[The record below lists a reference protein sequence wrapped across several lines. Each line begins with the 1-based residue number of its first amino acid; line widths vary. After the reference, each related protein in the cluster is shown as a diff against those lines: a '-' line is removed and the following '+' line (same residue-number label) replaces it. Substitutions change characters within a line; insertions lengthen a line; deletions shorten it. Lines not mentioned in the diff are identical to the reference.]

1 MALGKQQA
9 KVTSFGTHKLG
20 KNSVEKVKNKVIK
33 VVETDGTIVKAA
45 YGATVS
51 KNYNSVRIDVGI
63 EYPTTKDNTKQAFK
77 DAWDLCGDE
86 MAEQMEE
93 ANKFLRSMA

>member
-1 MALGKQQA
+1 MAKQG
-9 KVTSFGTHKLG
+9 KVTSFGTHKFG
-20 KNSVEKVKNKVIK
+20 KNSDTVVKNKTIK
-33 VVETDGTIVKAA
+33 TVETDGTVVKAA

-63 EYPTTKDNTKQAFK
+63 EYPTTADNTKAAFK
-77 DAWDLCGDE
+77 EACNICADE

-93 ANKFLRSMA
+93 ANAFLKKIG